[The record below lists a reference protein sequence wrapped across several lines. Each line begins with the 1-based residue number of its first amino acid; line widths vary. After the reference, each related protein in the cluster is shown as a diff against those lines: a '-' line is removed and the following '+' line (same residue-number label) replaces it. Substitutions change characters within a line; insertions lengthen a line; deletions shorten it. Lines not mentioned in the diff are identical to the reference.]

1 MSSGMEKFV
10 EDSILDIL
18 IPEAS
23 QLDIEDALSSTD
35 TADESALIPTIP
47 QRNVLFFGTT
57 LVNATLGTISYSF
70 LGNTQM
76 N

>member
-1 MSSGMEKFV
+1 M

-23 QLDIEDALSSTD
+23 QLDIEEALSSTD

-47 QRNVLFFGTT
+47 QRNLLFFGMT
-57 LVNATLGTISYSF
+57 LIAGTLGTISYSF
-70 LGNTQM
+70 TGNMQM